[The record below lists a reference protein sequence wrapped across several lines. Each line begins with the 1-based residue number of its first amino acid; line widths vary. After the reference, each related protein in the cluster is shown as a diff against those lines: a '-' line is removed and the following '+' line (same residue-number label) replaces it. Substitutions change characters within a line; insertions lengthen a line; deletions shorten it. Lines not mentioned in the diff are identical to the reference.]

1 MRNRPK
7 LGEDVRNLSLIALAA
22 GLGITATAGVM
33 MARSVAPAPEVAEAR
48 RAVVGSVVRVD
59 VATPVHTAVVV
70 SGLRVEAPERLHEVR
85 ERVEVLRLQE
95 LDRLQALLEARE
107 RAMEEAIERD

>member
-1 MRNRPK
+1 MRNWPK

-22 GLGITATAGVM
+22 GVGISATAGVM
-33 MARSVAPAPEVAEAR
+33 MARSVAPAPEVAEAP
-48 RAVVGSVVRVD
+48 RAVLGSVVRVD

-85 ERVEVLRLQE
+85 ERVEVLRLRE
-95 LDRLQALLEARE
+95 LENLQALLEARE
-107 RAMEEAIERD
+107 QALEEAIERE